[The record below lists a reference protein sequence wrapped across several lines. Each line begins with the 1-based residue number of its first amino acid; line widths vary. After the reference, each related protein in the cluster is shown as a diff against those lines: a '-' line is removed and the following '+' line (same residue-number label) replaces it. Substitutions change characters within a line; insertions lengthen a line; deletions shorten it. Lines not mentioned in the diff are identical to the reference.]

1 MTSSFIPHP
10 SSLIGDLFD
19 TPVADKIE
27 PVIKVGERADA
38 GKLAGEISSYV
49 VTPTI
54 ERHLDD
60 MLEHWTDT
68 LRNKQTEIG
77 IWISGYFGSGKSHF
91 AKIFSLL
98 VANPTLK
105 GRTAAEIF
113 NTRLPSDA
121 PHRASILRSLSRVDE
136 CDCDVLAFNL
146 NTIADSKTRPLPS
159 ILLSQYYQAQGFSA
173 NLIYARVI
181 EAELARQGKLG
192 LLHAS
197 VEKRT
202 GKQWSDIQSNP
213 TFFRNHLYDAVVE
226 VAPEYFS
233 SRESVDK
240 ALTEAQKGEL
250 YNVRFLVQ
258 TVLDDL
264 AKREAETG
272 KEQRLLF
279 VLDESGQ
286 WIEDDAGRLSQ
297 LQALVEEAAVAGQ
310 GKIWIIVTTHGD
322 MGSIFKEAKALEG
335 DMKKIEGRFRFK
347 PALTTENIELVLE
360 DRLFRK
366 TVDGKAKLQ
375 KEYEGRGSGTI
386 RGLGELANVTSRSLP
401 LCTIDSFPTYYPFFP
416 YQVHLIPEI
425 VKSLRSKGGRGEQM
439 SGSTRTLL
447 AITQDILRSGRQVY
461 LDQPLGAL
469 VAYHE
474 LYYNLAGEG
483 EVSPDVRT
491 DISKIKKDV
500 PGASDLTM
508 YVAEVLFLIRELAYI
523 PRSIENVAR
532 LLAECT
538 DDDVMSVVTRV
549 KPEVERLMKAG
560 LVGKTGDEYEFLTG
574 ERRSFEEDV
583 ATVELNYKQQDRE
596 KGLQDEFIYHE
607 GKIQH
612 REWLDSNVVEY
623 QGHEFTVKTSVDG
636 FEIPGNKGDVKF
648 RFFTPLSIGRIALAD
663 IEDQSLREDNQDT
676 VFFVSG
682 RVNEFD
688 RDLERYLAMKTTIAN
703 WIGDP
708 QKSEDARLLA
718 EERNNED
725 LPKLRKRVLEHLRTG
740 IKTGHLVFR
749 GSSRQVKLGPDQS
762 KPSKSMR
769 TAMAEH
775 WPRLYPKFDRVPVR
789 ITSEQR
795 AIKDVLSGETTS
807 ATADVKSLKLFD
819 KAGKV
824 DLYCA
829 LLDGIKM
836 YLSTE
841 QRERRRVLGQSLIE
855 KLSGIGYG
863 WDPNAIRVGVA
874 ALVRAGVVKV
884 VVGQKEYVNAGD
896 PDLAKTLLDS
906 RGFNKAEL
914 VLEDTSIDPETLT
927 SVRKFII
934 KLAKMRR
941 IDETPAA
948 IAEAAETLG
957 QSVLDQADEVENWAS
972 GSGMPLPPKFVSGV
986 IAWRD
991 VIDLKNPIHRV
1002 NAIHAA
1008 YEDLGNG
1015 HESVEVHAKFRKD
1028 SGPAFK
1034 ELSEAIRDYEAIEHR
1049 LPEDNSARILL
1060 TEFRAARDQCSIADG
1075 PVWNSLQSKKASAP
1089 SAIKPVL
1096 DSWREEARQ
1105 TIAKA
1110 IQRLPSDL
1118 AEHELDPSLAST
1130 LTAPL
1135 DSFVASID
1143 EQQTPIRVAALPRTA
1158 EDQVRELGDKILA
1171 EIQKK
1176 QPVPEPK
1183 PGGGEPDSEQKSRK
1197 VQSVRATD
1205 VATVTRVSDVQ
1216 QWEALQKRLDKRVR
1230 ELLDKG
1236 FDVELK

>member
-1 MTSSFIPHP
+1 MK
-10 SSLIGDLFD
+10 IGELFD

-27 PVIKVGERADA
+27 PVIKVGERADE
-38 GKLAGEISSYV
+38 GKLAGEVSSYV

-98 VANPTLK
+98 VSNPTLK
-105 GRTAAEIF
+105 GRTATEIF
-113 NTRLPSDA
+113 DARLPHDA
-121 PHRASILRSLSRVDE
+121 PYRPSILRSLSRVDE

-146 NTIADSKTRPLPS
+146 NTIADSRTRPLPS

-181 EAELARQGKLG
+181 EAELARQGKLD

-202 GKQWSDIQSNP
+202 GKKWSDIQSNP

-226 VAPEYFS
+226 VAPEHFA

-240 ALTEAQKGEL
+240 ALAEAQQGEL
-250 YNVRFLVQ
+250 HNVRFLVQ
-258 TVLDDL
+258 TILNDL

-375 KEYEGRGSGTI
+375 KEYETKGSGTI

-401 LCTIDSFPTYYPFFP
+401 SCTVDSFPTYYPFFP

-447 AITQDILRSGRQVY
+447 AITQDILRSGRQIY
-461 LDQPLGAL
+461 LDQPLGTL

-491 DISKIKKDV
+491 DIGKIKKDV
-500 PGASDLTM
+500 PGATDLTM
-508 YVAEVLFLIRELAYI
+508 YVAEVLFLIRELSYI

-532 LLAECT
+532 LLAEST
-538 DDDVMSVVTRV
+538 DDDVMSVVTRIQ
-549 KPEVERLMKAG
+549 PEIDRLMKAG

-583 ATVELNYKQQDRE
+583 ATVELDYKQQDRE
-596 KGLQDEFIYHE
+596 KGLQDEFVYSE

-636 FEIPGNKGDVKF
+636 FEIPGHKGDVKF
-648 RFFTPLSIGRIALAD
+648 RFYTPLAIGRITLAE
-663 IEDQSLREDNQDT
+663 IENQSLREDNQDT

-688 RDLERYLAMKTTIAN
+688 RDLQRYLAMKTIIAN

-725 LPKLRKRVLEHLRTG
+725 LPKLRKRVLDHLRTG

-749 GSSRQVKLGPDQS
+749 GSSRQVTLGPDQS

-769 TAMAEH
+769 ANMSEY
-775 WPRLYPKFDRVPVR
+775 WPRLYPKFDKVPVR
-789 ITSEQR
+789 VTSEQR

-807 ATADVKSLKLFD
+807 ATQDVKSLKLFD

-824 DLYCA
+824 DLY
-829 LLDGIKM
+829 
-836 YLSTE
+836 
-841 QRERRRVLGQSLIE
+841 
-855 KLSGIGYG
+855 
-863 WDPNAIRVGVA
+863 
-874 ALVRAGVVKV
+874 
-884 VVGQKEYVNAGD
+884 
-896 PDLAKTLLDS
+896 
-906 RGFNKAEL
+906 
-914 VLEDTSIDPETLT
+914 
-927 SVRKFII
+927 
-934 KLAKMRR
+934 
-941 IDETPAA
+941 
-948 IAEAAETLG
+948 
-957 QSVLDQADEVENWAS
+957 
-972 GSGMPLPPKFVSGV
+972 
-986 IAWRD
+986 
-991 VIDLKNPIHRV
+991 
-1002 NAIHAA
+1002 
-1008 YEDLGNG
+1008 
-1015 HESVEVHAKFRKD
+1015 
-1028 SGPAFK
+1028 
-1034 ELSEAIRDYEAIEHR
+1034 
-1049 LPEDNSARILL
+1049 
-1060 TEFRAARDQCSIADG
+1060 
-1075 PVWNSLQSKKASAP
+1075 
-1089 SAIKPVL
+1089 
-1096 DSWREEARQ
+1096 
-1105 TIAKA
+1105 
-1110 IQRLPSDL
+1110 
-1118 AEHELDPSLAST
+1118 
-1130 LTAPL
+1130 
-1135 DSFVASID
+1135 
-1143 EQQTPIRVAALPRTA
+1143 
-1158 EDQVRELGDKILA
+1158 
-1171 EIQKK
+1171 
-1176 QPVPEPK
+1176 
-1183 PGGGEPDSEQKSRK
+1183 
-1197 VQSVRATD
+1197 
-1205 VATVTRVSDVQ
+1205 
-1216 QWEALQKRLDKRVR
+1216 
-1230 ELLDKG
+1230 
-1236 FDVELK
+1236 

>member
-1 MTSSFIPHP
+1 MK
-10 SSLIGDLFD
+10 IGELFD

-27 PVIKVGERADA
+27 PVIKVGERADE
-38 GKLAGEISSYV
+38 GKLAGEVSSYV

-113 NTRLPSDA
+113 DARLPSDA
-121 PHRASILRSLSRVDE
+121 PHRSSILRSLSRVNE

-146 NTIADSKTRPLPS
+146 NTIADSKSRPLPS

-181 EAELARQGKLG
+181 EAELAKQGKLE

-213 TFFRNHLYDAVVE
+213 TFYRNHLYDAVVE
-226 VAPEYFS
+226 VAGEHFT

-240 ALTEAQKGEL
+240 ALSEAQQGEL
-250 YNVRFLVQ
+250 HNVRFLIQ
-258 TVLDDL
+258 TILDDL

-272 KEQRLLF
+272 REQRLLF

-366 TVDGKAKLQ
+366 TVDGNAKLQ
-375 KEYEGRGSGTI
+375 DEFESRGSGTI

-401 LCTIDSFPTYYPFFP
+401 SCTAESFATYYPFFP

-447 AITQDILRSGRQVY
+447 AITQDILRSGRNVY

-523 PRSIENVAR
+523 PRSIDNVAR
-532 LLAECT
+532 LLAEGT
-538 DDDVMSVVTRV
+538 DDDVMSVVTRIQ
-549 KPEVERLMKAG
+549 PEVDRLMKAG

-596 KGLQDEFIYHE
+596 KGLQDEFVYFE

-612 REWLDSNVVEY
+612 RDWLDSNVVEY
-623 QGHEFTVKTSVDG
+623 QGHEFTVKMSVDG
-636 FEIPGNKGDVKF
+636 FEIPGSKGDVKF

-688 RDLERYLAMKTTIAN
+688 RDLQRYLAMKSIIAN

-725 LPKLRKRVLEHLRTG
+725 LPKLKRRVLDHLRTG

-749 GSSRQVKLGPDQS
+749 GSSRQIKLGPDQS
-762 KPSKSMR
+762 KPSKAMR
-769 TAMAEH
+769 TDMAEH
-775 WPRLYPKFDRVPVR
+775 WPRLYPKFDKVPVR

-807 ATADVKSLKLFD
+807 ATTDVKSLRLFD

-836 YLSTE
+836 HLSTE

-914 VLEDTSIDPETLT
+914 VLEDTSVDPETLT

-934 KLAKMRR
+934 KLAKKRR

-972 GSGMPLPPKFVSGV
+972 GSDMPLPPKFVTGV
-986 IAWRD
+986 ASWRD
-991 VIDLKNPIHRV
+991 VLELKNPIHRV
-1002 NAIHAA
+1002 DAIHAA
-1008 YEDLGNG
+1008 YDDLGNG
-1015 HESVEVHAKFRKD
+1015 HESVEAHAKFRKNNG
-1028 SGPAFK
+1028 SAFK
-1034 ELSEAIRDYEAIEHR
+1034 ELSEVIRDYEAVEHR
-1049 LPEDNSARILL
+1049 LPEDHAARVLL
-1060 TEFRAARDQCSIADG
+1060 TEYRAAIGECSIADA
-1075 PVWNSLQSKKASAP
+1075 PVWNSLQSKKAGAASGLL
-1089 SAIKPVL
+1089 PVL
-1096 DSWREEARQ
+1096 DSWRDEARR

-1110 IQRLPSDL
+1110 IERLPGDL
-1118 AEHELDPSLAST
+1118 AEHNLDAGLAAT
-1130 LTAPL
+1130 LTTPL
-1135 DSFVASID
+1135 QNFVASID
-1143 EQQTPIRVAALPRTA
+1143 AEQTPFRVAALSGA
-1158 EDQVRELGDKILA
+1158 AQAKVRELGDKILA
-1171 EIQKK
+1171 EIEKQKPTPDPK
-1176 QPVPEPK
+1176 TDGDDHEPEPTPRETK
-1183 PGGGEPDSEQKSRK
+1183 
-1197 VQSVRATD
+1197 SVRATD
-1205 VATVTRVSDVQ
+1205 VATVTRVSDIQ

-1230 ELLDKG
+1230 ELLENG
-1236 FDVELK
+1236 YDVELK

>member
-1 MTSSFIPHP
+1 MK
-10 SSLIGDLFD
+10 IGALFD
-19 TPVADKIE
+19 TPVAEKIE
-27 PVIKVGERADA
+27 PVIKVGERADE

-105 GRTAAEIF
+105 GRAASEIF
-113 NTRLPSDA
+113 ETRLPSDA
-121 PHRASILRSLSRVDE
+121 PHRGSILRSLSRVDE

-159 ILLSQYYQAQGFSA
+159 ILLSQYYQSQGFSA

-181 EAELARQGKLG
+181 EAELAKQGKLEM
-192 LLHAS
+192 LHAS

-202 GKQWSDIQSNP
+202 GKKWSDIQSNP
-213 TFFRNHLYDAVVE
+213 TFYRNHLYDAVVE
-226 VAPEYFS
+226 VAPEYFET
-233 SRESVDK
+233 REHVDK
-240 ALTEAQKGEL
+240 ALSEAQQGEL
-250 YNVRFLVQ
+250 HNVQFLVQ
-258 TVLDDL
+258 TILDDL

-310 GKIWIIVTTHGD
+310 GKIWLIVTTHGD

-347 PALTTENIELVLE
+347 PALTIENIELVLE

-366 TVDGKAKLQ
+366 TIDGRRQLKE
-375 KEYEGRGSGTI
+375 EYETKGSGTV
-386 RGLGELANVTSRSLP
+386 RGLGELANVSSRTLP
-401 LCTIDSFPTYYPFFP
+401 TCTVDSFPTYYPFFP

-425 VKSLRSKGGRGEQM
+425 VKSLRSKGGRGEQL

-447 AITQDILRSGRQVY
+447 AITQDILRSGRRAY
-461 LDQPLGAL
+461 LEQPLGEL

-491 DISKIKKDV
+491 DIAKIKKDV
-500 PGASDLTM
+500 TGASDLTM

-523 PRSIENVAR
+523 PRSIDNVAR
-532 LLAECT
+532 LLADST
-538 DDDVMSVVTRV
+538 DDDVMSIVTRIQ
-549 KPEVERLMKAG
+549 PELDRLMKAG

-583 ATVELNYKQQDRE
+583 TAVELDYRQQDRE
-596 KGLQDEFIYHE
+596 KGLQDEFVYGE
-607 GKIQH
+607 GRIQH
-612 REWLDSNVVEY
+612 REWLDSNVVEF
-623 QGHEFTVKTSVDG
+623 QGHEFGFKTAVDG
-636 FEIPGNKGDVKF
+636 FEIPGHKGDVKF
-648 RFFTPLSIGRIALAD
+648 QFFTPLSIGRVTLAD
-663 IEDQSLREDNQDT
+663 IENQSLREDNQNT
-676 VFFVSG
+676 VYFVSG
-682 RVNEFD
+682 RVGDFD
-688 RDLERYLAMKTTIAN
+688 RDLNRYLAMKTVIAS

-708 QKSEDARLLA
+708 QKSEDARHLA

-725 LPKLRKRVLEHLRTG
+725 LPKLKKRVLDHLRAG
-740 IKTGHLVFR
+740 IKTGRLVFR
-749 GSSRQVKLGPDQS
+749 GSSRQVTLGPDQS
-762 KPSKSMR
+762 KPSKAMR
-769 TAMAEH
+769 TSMADY
-775 WPRLYPKFDRVPVR
+775 WPRLYPKFDKVPVR
-789 ITSEQR
+789 ITSDQR
-795 AIKDVLSGETTS
+795 AIKDVLSGEATS
-807 ATADVKSLKLFD
+807 ATQDVKSLKLFD
-819 KAGKV
+819 KNGKV

-841 QRERRRVLGQSLIE
+841 QRERRRVLGSMLIG

-863 WDPNAIRVGVA
+863 WDPIAIRVGVA
-874 ALVRAGVVKV
+874 ALVRAGIVKV
-884 VVGQKEYVNAGD
+884 IVGQKEYVNAGD
-896 PDLAKTLLDS
+896 PDLVKTLLNS
-906 RGFNKAEL
+906 NAFNKSEL
-914 VLEDTSIDPETLT
+914 VLEDTAIDPATLT

-934 KLAKMRR
+934 KLARKRR

-948 IAEAAETLG
+948 IAEAAEALG
-957 QSVLDQADEVENWAS
+957 TIMLAQADEVENWAS
-972 GSGMPLPPKFVSGV
+972 GSGMPLPAGFVTGV
-986 IAWRD
+986 AAWRD
-991 VIDLKNPIHRV
+991 VLDLKNPVHRID
-1002 NAIHAA
+1002 AIHAA
-1008 YEDLGNG
+1008 YDDLSGG
-1015 HESVEVHAKFRKD
+1015 HASVEAHAKFRQD
-1028 SGPAFK
+1028 NGTAFT
-1034 ELSEAIRDYEAIEHR
+1034 ELDGAFRDYQAVEHR
-1049 LPEDNSARILL
+1049 LPEDHPAKAFL
-1060 TEFRAARDQCSIADG
+1060 TQYRAARSEASIADSS
-1075 PVWNSLQSKKASAP
+1075 VWNSLQSKKSEAASA
-1089 SAIKPVL
+1089 IVGML
-1096 DSWREEARQ
+1096 DSWRAEARE
-1105 TIAKA
+1105 TIEKA
-1110 IQRLPSDL
+1110 IERLPSDL
-1118 AEHELDPSLAST
+1118 SENKLDPALTESLS
-1130 LTAPL
+1130 APL
-1135 DSFVASID
+1135 AAFVQSL
-1143 EQQTPIRVAALPRTA
+1143 EVEQTPVRVSALTRAA
-1158 EDQVRELGDKILA
+1158 EDQVRKLGERILA
-1171 EIQKK
+1171 EIEK
-1176 QPVPEPK
+1176 QRPKPEPQPGSSDVP
-1183 PGGGEPDSEQKSRK
+1183 PGGNEPQVRELR
-1197 VQSVRATD
+1197 SVRATD
-1205 VATVTRVSDVQ
+1205 IATVTRVSDIA